1 MKAGTGEA
9 PVVRRVVYVLVCGL
23 VAVAAMAFAATPA
36 SASTNDSSL
45 TVTSTSTTVQVPSNS
60 AGDPCKNTLGEDHFS
75 SGGVFVAYDE
85 WGLSFC
91 YNNVIVTSH
100 NVSYIRGATAAGRSR
115 GWGYYDNVYHH
126 FSCYVAVGST
136 HACSGNYEDN
146 QDQFRRCIPILNCVQ
161 WWFPRIQLRE
171 NYHGQSFVNLS

>member
-9 PVVRRVVYVLVCGL
+9 PVVRRVVHVLVCGL

-36 SASTNDSSL
+36 SASTSDTTL
-45 TVTSTSTTVQVPSNS
+45 TVSSTSTIVQAPS
-60 AGDPCKNTLGEDHFS
+60 AGDPCKNALGEARLS
-75 SGGVFVAYDE
+75 SGGVLVAYDE
-85 WGLSFC
+85 YGLSFC

-100 NVSYIRGATAAGRSR
+100 NVSYTRGATAAGRSR
-115 GWGYYDNVYHH
+115 GWGYYDNVYYH

-136 HACSGNYEDN
+136 HSCSGNYEDN
-146 QDQFRRCIPILNCVQ
+146 EDQFRRCIPILNCVQ

-171 NYHGQSFVNLS
+171 NYRGQFFANLS